1 MRKLIGL
8 SLLYFGLM
16 ATAQTK
22 NDPKQL
28 KFANIDVSPL
38 DMVYYPLDAAT
49 GKNIAPIMKVTYSRP
64 SSKGRA
70 IFGNLVKYN
79 EVWRFGAN
87 ENTELKVFKPIKI
100 NGHQIPA
107 GCYSIYAIPGE
118 TEWTVIINKTTDVW
132 GAYAYNAANDL
143 VRVKVPATKLTSPME
158 YFSISFVK
166 TDDGANMV
174 AGWDTAQVSLPIQF

>member
-8 SLLYFGLM
+8 SFLCLGLM
-16 ATAQTK
+16 ASAQTK

-28 KFANIDVSPL
+28 KFASLDVSPL

-49 GKNIAPIMKVTYSRP
+49 GKNVAPIMKITYSRP
-64 SSKGRA
+64 ASKGRP

-87 ENTELKVFKPIKI
+87 ENTELKVYKPIKI
-100 NGHQIPA
+100 DGKELAA

-118 TEWTVIINKTTDVW
+118 TDWTMIINKTTDVW

-143 VRVKVPATKLTSPME
+143 IRVKVPATKLTTPIE
-158 YFSISFVK
+158 NFSVSFVK

-174 AGWDTAQVSLPIQF
+174 AAWDSTQVSMPITF